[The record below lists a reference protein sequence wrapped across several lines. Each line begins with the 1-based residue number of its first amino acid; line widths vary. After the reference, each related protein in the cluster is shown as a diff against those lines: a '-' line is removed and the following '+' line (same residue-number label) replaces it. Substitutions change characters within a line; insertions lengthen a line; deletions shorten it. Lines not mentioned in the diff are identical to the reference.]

1 MRQFRRILKK
11 ENIMPKR
18 LFNNFWQALKR
29 IFTRERLWKFLKVA
43 LALGRLI
50 YRLIRL
56 LEGEDA

>member
-1 MRQFRRILKK
+1 
-11 ENIMPKR
+11 MPKR